1 MNADYGAQMSKNVA
15 PDAAMTEEDRLAVLR
30 GLGALDS
37 EADPHF
43 DRVTRLAAAL
53 FGAPRAA
60 IVLVDRDRLWH
71 KSIIG
76 LPRREYPRA
85 GSLADVMIARR
96 EALISGDIGKDA
108 RFDDV
113 RDLLTQVDVTF
124 YACAP
129 LTTHDG
135 AVVGLL
141 AVGDPEPHAD
151 GTDDQLAA
159 LKDLA
164 DMATDHLMADAHRLA
179 VERGRRLDRQRR
191 DLALEAAGLGEF
203 EWDLADDRMV
213 VNDQMKTMTGLT
225 RDSAGGEGGDLS
237 YRFVHP
243 EDRERLRAEVDRSLR
258 ETGRYRAEYRIQRP
272 DSGEVRWMLGAGTV
286 VLGDDGK
293 ARKIIGVV
301 QDITDRKRD
310 EDQRETL
317 MAELDHRIKN
327 VLAAVQSLA
336 AQSARRTSSAEA
348 FMESFSG
355 RLKAMAKAHELL
367 TATRWRGASLGSIVE
382 AELGGLGQGQAVW
395 SGPDFFLTP
404 RAANAMS
411 LALHEL
417 ATNAIKYGALSMD
430 GGRVMLDW
438 RKRPDGGFALDWTE
452 IGGPPVQPPTRTG
465 FGAVLLDRVTGREL
479 GGVGKISYPRE
490 GLRAHITAA
499 RDALAEPGVGRAE
512 AAALAEAAEQ
522 KSGVSIGAAG
532 VAGGVDG
539 LRLLIV
545 EDATLLALELEAGLV
560 EAGATIVGTAGDVDE
575 ALGLA
580 EVTLDAA
587 VLDVNLG
594 GKLVTPVAQRLA
606 ARGIPFVFATGY
618 GERGAPGGFSAPI
631 VRKPYN
637 IQQIVRAVAEAVGR

>member
-1 MNADYGAQMSKNVA
+1 
-15 PDAAMTEEDRLAVLR
+15 MTEEDRLAVLR

-37 EADPHF
+37 ASDPHF
-43 DRVTRLAAAL
+43 DRVARLAAAL
-53 FGAPRAA
+53 FSAPRAA

-71 KSIIG
+71 KAIIG

-85 GSLADVMIARR
+85 GSLADVMITRR
-96 EALISGDIGKDA
+96 ETMVCADLAKDP

-113 RDLLTQVDVTF
+113 RAVLTQVDVAF
-124 YACAP
+124 FACAP
-129 LTTHDG
+129 LVTPDG

-141 AVGDPEPHAD
+141 AVGDPDPHPE
-151 GTDDQLAA
+151 GTPDQLAA
-159 LKDLA
+159 LQDLA
-164 DMATDHLMADAHRLA
+164 ELATDHLIADARRLA

-203 EWDLADDRMV
+203 EWDLAADRMV
-213 VNDQMKTMTGLT
+213 INDQMKALTGLN
-225 RDSAGGEGGDLS
+225 RDSVGGEGGDVS
-237 YRFVHP
+237 FKFVHP
-243 EDRERLRAEVDRSLR
+243 DDRERLRAEVERSLR

-272 DSGEVRWMLGAGTV
+272 DSGEVRWMMGAGAA
-286 VLGDDGK
+286 VLGEEGQ

-310 EDQRETL
+310 EEQRETL

-367 TATRWRGASLGSIVE
+367 TATRWQGASLGSIVE

-395 SGPDFFLTP
+395 SGPDLFLTP

-417 ATNAIKYGALSMD
+417 ATNAIKYGALSGD

-438 RKRPDGGFALDWTE
+438 RKRTDGGFALDWTE
-452 IGGPPVQPPTRTG
+452 IGGPPVEPPTRTG

-479 GGVGKISYPRE
+479 GGTSKISYPRE

-499 RDALAEPGVGRAE
+499 RDALAEAGAGRAE
-512 AAALAEAAEQ
+512 PAAPAEAAEQ
-522 KSGVSIGAAG
+522 KNGASIGG
-532 VAGGVDG
+532 VGIAGGVDG

-580 EVTLDAA
+580 EATLDAA

-594 GKLVTPVAQRLA
+594 GKLVVPVAQRLA

>member
-1 MNADYGAQMSKNVA
+1 MSKNVA
-15 PDAAMTEEDRLAVLR
+15 PSAEMTEEDRLAVLH

-37 EADPHF
+37 DSDPHF
-43 DRVTRLAAAL
+43 DRIARLAAAL
-53 FGAPRAA
+53 FDAPRAA

-71 KSIIG
+71 KAVFG
-76 LPRREYPRA
+76 LPQRQYPRA
-85 GSLADVMIARR
+85 GSLADVMIGRG
-96 EALISGDIGKDA
+96 ETVVCGDLRHDP

-113 RDLLTQVDVTF
+113 RAALTQVDVAF

-129 LTTHDG
+129 LVTPDG
-135 AVVGLL
+135 AALGLL
-141 AVGDPEPHAD
+141 AVGDPEPHPE
-151 GTDDQLAA
+151 GTESQLSA
-159 LKDLA
+159 LRDLA
-164 DMATDHLMADAHRLA
+164 DLATDHLMADAQRLA
-179 VERGRRLDRQRR
+179 TERGRRLDRQRR

-213 VNDQMKTMTGLT
+213 INDQMKAMTGLT
-225 RDSAGGEGGDLS
+225 RDSVGGEGGDIS
-237 YRFVHP
+237 FRFVHP
-243 EDRERLRAEVDRSLR
+243 EDKDRLRAEVDRSLR

-272 DSGEVRWMLGAGTV
+272 DTGEVRWMLGAGSV
-286 VLGDDGK
+286 VLGDNGK
-293 ARKIIGVV
+293 PHKIIGVV

-310 EDQRETL
+310 EEQRETL
-317 MAELDHRIKN
+317 MSELDHRIKN

-336 AQSARRTSSAEA
+336 AQSARRTHSADD
-348 FMESFSG
+348 FMASFSG

-367 TATRWRGASLGSIVE
+367 TATRWQGASLGSIVE

-395 SGPDFFLTP
+395 SGPDLFLTP

-417 ATNAIKYGALSMD
+417 ATNAIKYGALSVD

-438 RKRPDGGFALDWTE
+438 RRRPDGGFAVEWVET
-452 IGGPPVQPPTRTG
+452 GGPPVEPPTRTG

-479 GGVGKISYPRE
+479 GGTGKISYPRE

-499 RDALAEPGVGRAE
+499 RDALAEGGSSETLAAE
-512 AAALAEAAEQ
+512 APHE
-522 KSGVSIGAAG
+522 KDGVSVGAVG
-532 VAGGVDG
+532 KGGGVEG

-545 EDATLLALELEAGLV
+545 EDATLLALELEAGLI
-560 EAGATIVGTAGDVDE
+560 EAGAYIVGTAGDVEE
-575 ALGLA
+575 ALGHA
-580 EVTLDAA
+580 EAELDAA

-594 GKLVTPVAQRLA
+594 GRLVTPVAQRLV
-606 ARGIPFVFATGY
+606 ARGVPFVFATGY